1 MCTAIEGMDGP
12 CSNTG
17 TVPGHIS
24 SKISKATTENNWLKV
39 GERSQLVV
47 FSHTPHT
54 HATHAHTWASQS
66 VNQLSRLLLSGP
78 NWPVPIVK
86 SPFSVFP
93 LLLLAYLAFSM
104 SVTSLWTCLLVL
116 LWTFGLHGMHVIPQ
130 PMKPIRKSRSP
141 VLIRESTNGKNVRK
155 YT

>member
-24 SKISKATTENNWLKV
+24 SKISRAMTENNWLEV
-39 GERSQLVV
+39 GERSQL
-47 FSHTPHT
+47 SLTHHSLTHT

-93 LLLLAYLAFSM
+93 LLLLAYLAFSR
-104 SVTSLWTCLLVL
+104 VGDFALDLP
-116 LWTFGLHGMHVIPQ
+116 FGLALDFLG
-130 PMKPIRKSRSP
+130 
-141 VLIRESTNGKNVRK
+141 STVC
-155 YT
+155 T